1 SFVPPPLVG
10 IVSNIDAIERY
21 DAAIRWIQSQ
31 RHAVISNG
39 PFYLDTYNPSG
50 GIITIRAFRDP
61 SYPFPQGYWS
71 AYENPELAII
81 EEVVTQKYLSPGD
94 QLNARV
100 NVTIGGKPS
109 NDAIVDYF
117 LSDTDGKVILS
128 GQAKPAENRS
138 NTPSPH
144 QQGVYEFSLN
154 SSDTSKLKLG
164 PNSLK
169 IFANSEEAF
178 RPDIFTVPLITFN
191 REQ

>member
-1 SFVPPPLVG
+1 
-10 IVSNIDAIERY
+10 
-21 DAAIRWIQSQ
+21 
-31 RHAVISNG
+31 
-39 PFYLDTYNPSG
+39 
-50 GIITIRAFRDP
+50 
-61 SYPFPQGYWS
+61 
-71 AYENPELAII
+71 LAIV
-81 EEVVTQKYLSPGD
+81 EEVVTQKYLSPGE
-94 QLNARV
+94 QLSARV

-128 GQAKPAENRS
+128 GQVEPSGNRS
-138 NTPSPH
+138 NTPPLPH

-169 IFANSEEAF
+169 IFANSEDAF
-178 RPDIFTVPLITFN
+178 RPDIFTIPLITFN

>member
-1 SFVPPPLVG
+1 M
-10 IVSNIDAIERY
+10 
-21 DAAIRWIQSQ
+21 
-31 RHAVISNG
+31 
-39 PFYLDTYNPSG
+39 
-50 GIITIRAFRDP
+50 
-61 SYPFPQGYWS
+61 
-71 AYENPELAII
+71 AII
-81 EEVVTQKYLSPGD
+81 EEVDTQKSLSPGAA
-94 QLNARV
+94 LNAWV

-128 GQAKPAENRS
+128 GQAEPAGKRS
-138 NTPSPH
+138 HSPLSH

-154 SSDTSKLKLG
+154 SSDTSKLKVG

-178 RPDIFTVPLITFN
+178 RPDIFTIPLITFN